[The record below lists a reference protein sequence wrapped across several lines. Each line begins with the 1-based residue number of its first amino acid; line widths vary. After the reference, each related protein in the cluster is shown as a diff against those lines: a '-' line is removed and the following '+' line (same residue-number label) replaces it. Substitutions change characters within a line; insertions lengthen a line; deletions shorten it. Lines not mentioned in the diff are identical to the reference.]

1 MTETEVAPGVY
12 SIPLAREASPDLPQ
26 VYWVQGAGRGALIN
40 AGYGDSE
47 RSGELLDWWR
57 RLIDRLGS
65 APEPPLLLLTDRYGE
80 HVDGAAAFKSKTG
93 AQVVIGR
100 ADAAALREGAD
111 AGSGVVDLTIEGGE
125 EFDLG
130 GGRRIV
136 ATPTPGHTPGSISYL
151 IRGEGVLFTGDFILG
166 AETSTTINSDE
177 GGDMAQHIASLLRA
191 RELASSLVLSF
202 HGPPVTDPLAKID
215 WLLERR
221 HEREAQI
228 LTLLR
233 GGVVEVDR
241 VRDRMYEGLPE
252 QLLGAA
258 RHQIVAHLIKL
269 TNEGR
274 VEAVD
279 PGRVYRLT

>member
-12 SIPLAREASPDLPQ
+12 SIPLARETSPDLPQ

-47 RSGELLDWWR
+47 RSSELLDRWR

-100 ADAAALREGAD
+100 ADADALREGAD

-130 GGRRIV
+130 RGRRIV
-136 ATPTPGHTPGSISYL
+136 AAPTPGHTPGSISYL
-151 IRGEGVLFTGDFILG
+151 IRGEGVLLTGDFILG
-166 AETSTTINSDE
+166 TETSTTINPDE

-191 RELASSLVLSF
+191 RELAPSLVLSF